1 MMALMGAELL
11 VYPTA
16 IGSEP
21 TVPTWDSRDQ
31 WQAVMR
37 GHAAANLLPV
47 LAANRTGREVDD
59 GVEIT
64 FYGSSFLCDQHA
76 AIIAVAPR
84 EGEAAL
90 VGNVD
95 LDTAAKARTF
105 WGTFQTRRP
114 GLYSPLVQ
122 VPAGPPPV

>member
-1 MMALMGAELL
+1 
-11 VYPTA
+11 
-16 IGSEP
+16 
-21 TVPTWDSRDQ
+21 
-31 WQAVMR
+31 MR

-47 LAANRTGREVDD
+47 LAANRTGREVE
-59 GVEIT
+59 EIA
-64 FYGSSFLCDQHA
+64 FYGSWFLCDQHA

-84 EGEAAL
+84 EGEVAL

-114 GLYSPLVQ
+114 GLYPPLVQ
-122 VPAGPPPV
+122 VPDGPPPV